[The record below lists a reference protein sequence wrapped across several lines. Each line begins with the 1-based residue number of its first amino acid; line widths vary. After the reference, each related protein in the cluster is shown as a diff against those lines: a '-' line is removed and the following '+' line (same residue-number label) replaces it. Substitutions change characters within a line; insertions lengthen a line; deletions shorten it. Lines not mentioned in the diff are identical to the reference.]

1 MKRASKLFSV
11 IPTATGD
18 FSLHSRLRERRF
30 TPSYVERPWWVLL
43 AALNGCIM
51 RLSFPLSRY
60 PEQLFL
66 RGIQK
71 GERP

>member
-1 MKRASKLFSV
+1 MGVAGG
-11 IPTATGD
+11 I
-18 FSLHSRLRERRF
+18 ERMYH
-30 TPSYVERPWWVLL
+30 TPK
-43 AALNGCIM
+43 
-51 RLSFPLSRY
+51 FPLPRY